1 MFPFPS
7 LWVKYHYPY
16 LCHLRENIVSRP
28 SGIFFSYTS
37 ALSQNYAHFSLQHFE
52 VMILLYSFY
61 FPRFFFC
68 CCWFSFLQDFLFVF
82 LLMQFEYNILRYS
95 VSFFWYLSCLIFSE
109 LTESVVW
116 EYLCHHTWMITVI
129 NLIFPVQSDFLLLNQ
144 WYQSDSHSIVGN
156 I

>member
-52 VMILLYSFY
+52 VMIL
-61 FPRFFFC
+61 
-68 CCWFSFLQDFLFVF
+68 QDWMSVWGNDGEGG
-82 LLMQFEYNILRYS
+82 MQSNPEDCVHRG
-95 VSFFWYLSCLIFSE
+95 
-109 LTESVVW
+109 TG
-116 EYLCHHTWMITVI
+116 H
-129 NLIFPVQSDFLLLNQ
+129 
-144 WYQSDSHSIVGN
+144 GN
-156 I
+156 GRDQN